1 MMSKHHPSADVLA
14 AHLEGEAVL
23 LDLATKRYF
32 RLNATSAAIWRGVE
46 AGKSRDEIVDALL
59 DGFDVD
65 ASVAAHAVDA
75 SIEDLSRRG
84 LLRETTGD
92 DDA

>member
-1 MMSKHHPSADVLA
+1 MMSKRRPSPDVLA

-32 RLNATSAAIWRGVE
+32 RLNATSATIWRGIE
-46 AGKSRDEIVDALL
+46 AGKSRDEIVTALL

-65 ASVAAHAVDA
+65 ADTAEHAVDA
-75 SIEDLSRRG
+75 SIDELSRRG
-84 LLRETTGD
+84 LLREATGD
-92 DDA
+92 DDG